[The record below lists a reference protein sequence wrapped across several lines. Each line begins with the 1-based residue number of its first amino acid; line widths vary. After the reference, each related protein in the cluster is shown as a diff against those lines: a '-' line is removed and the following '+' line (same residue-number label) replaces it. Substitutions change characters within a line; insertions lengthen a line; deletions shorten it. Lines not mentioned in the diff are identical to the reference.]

1 MIYEIHYYSENLLM
15 KIVLFFF
22 TKSSIMKRSTCRAIW
37 KMKYSERVQNGQ
49 ILNSNEAQ
57 NYKYKL
63 PFILTFILYLQY
75 IG

>member
-1 MIYEIHYYSENLLM
+1 M
-15 KIVLFFF
+15 KPL
-22 TKSSIMKRSTCRAIW
+22 TCRAIW

-49 ILNSNEAQ
+49 ILNSNEGQ